1 MKKLTTLSFALLI
14 GIFTFAE
21 KLKVQEK
28 NEKIGGGN
36 NNALVITI
44 YEVSPDDIESKFKSV
59 MKDYNAK
66 VSSKD
71 DGLFGDN
78 AVIKE
83 MGNNT
88 VDIYARV
95 EKVKDGE
102 SKLIVAFDLGGAFL
116 NSSEHK
122 DKYKIAE
129 KIVYEF
135 AIKIT
140 KDAISAVA
148 KAEQKKLDNMNDD
161 QKDLEKKSANLND
174 DIKEYEEKI
183 KKAKE
188 DLEKNKGEQE
198 KKKTEIEAQKKVVD
212 DVNKKLNAVE

>member
-1 MKKLTTLSFALLI
+1 MSGGEEILDNRRNI
-14 GIFTFAE
+14 EIEDEIE
-21 KLKVQEK
+21 KE
-28 NEKIGGGN
+28 
-36 NNALVITI
+36 
-44 YEVSPDDIESKFKSV
+44 FKSR

-140 KDAISAVA
+140 KEAIAIQM
-148 KAEQKKLDNMNDD
+148 KAEQKKLDNFSDE
-161 QKDLEKKSANLND
+161 QKDLEKKNTNLND
-174 DIKEYEEKI
+174 DVKEYEEKI

-188 DLEKNKGEQE
+188 DIEKNKQEQE
-198 KKKTEIEAQKKVVD
+198 KKKSEIEVQKKIVD
-212 DVNKKLNAVE
+212 EITKKQNAVE